1 MNVEEVEN
9 EIGKE
14 RERREKRRKRHT
26 VSLSSTLYVQEHT
39 GARFYTR
46 LLSPPSPVS
55 RGSPFRLPKTTSRRP
70 SYGNSPAVADAE
82 TYSAYVNPCVFT
94 LEPRQIRSSLL
105 TKFRGILRFPRP
117 KNRRGAVR
125 VSPWNHWKPIRFT
138 TRRLLLALRPIFRIY
153 FRTAKRIQ
161 INIGLENVLSFENFI
176 VENEDTLHNRFG
188 KV

>member
-26 VSLSSTLYVQEHT
+26 FSLSSTLYVQEHT

-125 VSPWNHWKPIRFT
+125 VSPWNHWKSIRFT
-138 TRRLLLALRPIFRIY
+138 TRRLLFGPPSNFPNL
-153 FRTAKRIQ
+153 
-161 INIGLENVLSFENFI
+161 LSDRETYTDKHRSGKCFI
-176 VENEDTLHNRFG
+176 V
-188 KV
+188 

>member
-1 MNVEEVEN
+1 MNVKEVEN
-9 EIGKE
+9 EIRKE

-39 GARFYTR
+39 SARFYTR

-105 TKFRGILRFPRP
+105 TKFRGILLSPARKIGEVRFVYPSGTIGNQFDLRLDDCCWPSVQFSESTFGPR
-117 KNRRGAVR
+117 
-125 VSPWNHWKPIRFT
+125 
-138 TRRLLLALRPIFRIY
+138 
-153 FRTAKRIQ
+153 
-161 INIGLENVLSFENFI
+161 NVY
-176 VENEDTLHNRFG
+176 R
-188 KV
+188 